1 MAVQPRK
8 DSPLNKTFKTAA
20 LAVAFFGIASAAY
33 AADVVVQFDP
43 STVQYGYN
51 DGYWSRTHE
60 WHTWEKPEYVQTY
73 RSSPNAAY
81 YEYKHD
87 RDPDMGWRTH

>member
-1 MAVQPRK
+1 
-8 DSPLNKTFKTAA
+8 LNKTFKAAA
-20 LAVAFFGIASAAY
+20 LAVAFFGVASTAY

-43 STVQYGYN
+43 GTVQYGYA

-60 WHTWEKPEYVQTY
+60 WHSWERPEHAQVY
-73 RSSPNAAY
+73 RSTPNASY

-87 RDPDMGWRTH
+87 RDPDMGWRVR

>member
-1 MAVQPRK
+1 M
-8 DSPLNKTFKTAA
+8 NKTFKAAA

-33 AADVVVQFDP
+33 AADIVQFDP
-43 STVQYGYN
+43 STVQYGYS

-60 WHTWEKPEYVQTY
+60 WHTWEKPEHVQTY
-73 RSSPNAAY
+73 RTTPNATY

-87 RDPDMGWRTH
+87 RDPDMGWRTR